1 MAKRQ
6 STTEPRNVVRLD
18 GEGKTHGEGRTT
30 LTPLCG
36 LRNHENHTWVAT
48 TDAVDCARCITLEA
62 KRSGERERL
71 EYTTRAAETQDEVM
85 SQGARNDLDTMAKGE
100 APVIPAEVPVIAENG
115 ETVTVPVDYD
125 DTSKGRRELDASKGE
140 RVIAEDTFRV
150 RKDMRRERGR
160 EEYVKAFAMEAPKT
174 AEAVEALIKRLQ
186 NLHNGMTGE
195 SVSEGFSVEFH
206 EPKNGECPDVE
217 IPPLP
222 QGVNANTWELAH
234 TGNTEGARRYHMARA
249 KEQEEAY
256 FQCSH
261 CGESN
266 QYTMCPC
273 VSVGDSPELET
284 PPF

>member
-6 STTEPRNVVRLD
+6 STTEARNVVRLD
-18 GEGKTHGEGRTT
+18 GEGKTHGEGRST

-48 TDAVDCARCITLEA
+48 SDAMDCARCITLDN
-62 KRSGERERL
+62 KRAGERERL
-71 EYTTRAAETQDEVM
+71 EYNTRVSEANEPGSQHAHPMEDARPVVPAET
-85 SQGARNDLDTMAKGE
+85 
-100 APVIPAEVPVIAENG
+100 PVIAENG

-125 DTSKGRRELDASKGE
+125 DASKGRRELDASTGE
-140 RVIAEDTFRV
+140 RLISEDTYRV
-150 RKDMRRERGR
+150 RVSPERRESARA
-160 EEYVKAFAMEAPKT
+160 EYVQAFSMEAPKT
-174 AEAVEALIKRLQ
+174 AEAVQALIRKLQ
-186 NLHNGMTGE
+186 RLHNGMTGE
-195 SVSEGFSVEFH
+195 SETEGFTVAFH

-217 IPPLP
+217 IPALP

-234 TGNTEGARRYHMARA
+234 TGNTESARRYHMARA
-249 KEQEEAY
+249 KEQEEA
-256 FQCSH
+256 FFTCSH

-273 VSVGDSPELET
+273 ISVGDSPELET